1 MTPAPESARLL
12 GASTPSSWPPPSLP
26 PTAPVPLPD
35 WHERTATVPSPS
47 GARIVPAGYQI
58 VGQPKRGGMAIV
70 YKAYQPALDRYVALK
85 MLSPEFSSD
94 PEFLRRFHDEAKR
107 TARLE
112 HPHIVPIYD
121 IGQVDG
127 RVFIA
132 MRWIDGLSLQE
143 LLAREGPL
151 SARRALAIAAQ
162 VADALDYAHARG
174 VVHRDVK
181 PANMMIEA
189 GDRVTLTDFGI
200 ARLLDGTQYTQ
211 VGMIIGTPAYMSP
224 EQAAGQPVD
233 ARSDLYS
240 LGLVVYEMLT
250 GRLPFEAPEPLAV
263 AGMHRSMP
271 PPPPTA
277 FNRTL
282 PRSVGLVVLRA
293 LAKRPDERYAS
304 GREFVAALRRA
315 LGDTV

>member
-1 MTPAPESARLL
+1 VAPTPATSTAPSGTGTLTSASGTGGDLTIPLLIAAAVVAAGLVAAAAILTMRGPQPATPWPAVGSMTPAPESARLL

-162 VADALDYAHARG
+162 VADA
-174 VVHRDVK
+174 
-181 PANMMIEA
+181 
-189 GDRVTLTDFGI
+189 TS
-200 ARLLDGTQYTQ
+200 
-211 VGMIIGTPAYMSP
+211 SP
-224 EQAAGQPVD
+224 PI
-233 ARSDLYS
+233 
-240 LGLVVYEMLT
+240 
-250 GRLPFEAPEPLAV
+250 
-263 AGMHRSMP
+263 
-271 PPPPTA
+271 
-277 FNRTL
+277 
-282 PRSVGLVVLRA
+282 
-293 LAKRPDERYAS
+293 
-304 GREFVAALRRA
+304 
-315 LGDTV
+315 